1 MWISGTK
8 WQRYRPPPLYFFQKT
23 QATVRLLAPVC
34 RKGGCLASLPDR
46 AQKRESPIGLPVEVM
61 DTDFVRKRITQLR
74 MEKGVSEYQMSLDMG
89 HSRSYIQS
97 IVSGKSLPSM
107 TEFLYMCEYLGV
119 TPSAF
124 FDEQMKNPALLQ
136 KAIDEMQSLPDKD
149 ILSLLSLIERFKEKM
164 TKNGAQFIL
173 LCPVLIQP
181 GFVAFAKRKEPL

>member
-1 MWISGTK
+1 
-8 WQRYRPPPLYFFQKT
+8 
-23 QATVRLLAPVC
+23 
-34 RKGGCLASLPDR
+34 
-46 AQKRESPIGLPVEVM
+46 M

-124 FDEQMKNPALLQ
+124 FNEQMKNPALLQ
-136 KAIDEMQSLPDKD
+136 KAIDEMRSLPDKD
-149 ILSLLSLIERFKEKM
+149 ILSLLSLIERFKEK
-164 TKNGAQFIL
+164 
-173 LCPVLIQP
+173 
-181 GFVAFAKRKEPL
+181 

>member
-1 MWISGTK
+1 
-8 WQRYRPPPLYFFQKT
+8 
-23 QATVRLLAPVC
+23 
-34 RKGGCLASLPDR
+34 
-46 AQKRESPIGLPVEVM
+46 M

-136 KAIDEMQSLPDKD
+136 KTIDEMRSLPDKD
-149 ILSLLSLIERFKEKM
+149 ILSLLSLIERFKEK
-164 TKNGAQFIL
+164 
-173 LCPVLIQP
+173 
-181 GFVAFAKRKEPL
+181 

>member
-1 MWISGTK
+1 
-8 WQRYRPPPLYFFQKT
+8 
-23 QATVRLLAPVC
+23 
-34 RKGGCLASLPDR
+34 
-46 AQKRESPIGLPVEVM
+46 M

-136 KAIDEMQSLPDKD
+136 KVIDEMRSLPDKD
-149 ILSLLSLIERFKEKM
+149 ILSLLSLIERFKEK
-164 TKNGAQFIL
+164 
-173 LCPVLIQP
+173 
-181 GFVAFAKRKEPL
+181 